1 MYYSPSTT
9 CTLEV
14 PHPVLRLE
22 PHGPEAVTE
31 VLETKS
37 LSPLSQKTHHIAL
50 DARPQVLKITEVPP
64 VTPLEEW
71 PLKNEPQI
79 PEEWPLKNEP
89 QVLEIAPPI
98 EAVIPPAKA
107 PEAPLEVKS
116 QILEIKPP
124 VQDTKTSDIEIK
136 EAPKQDTFTPDIE
149 KGQPETVKRGD
160 TVETCLYPE
169 VKDPVDP
176 ARVLTQKDLRNQRV
190 VFLGTIVLLN
200 ILMTITA
207 LFGKKSKIVM
217 LLILFIKSKDF
228 LSAIVSPSGLII
240 RRIYRLFRPL
250 EPVPQLWILSLIPAY
265 SESEEQIVK
274 TIFSL
279 RDNDVEPHKQV
290 MVVVL
295 DGNPRDV
302 RSHMTS
308 ITKDFERPYVSL
320 KWKRGVLK
328 IFAGFMENVPV
339 ICIEKVKNAG
349 KKDSLVLCHDL
360 FNYPRDNCHEYT
372 KLLRK
377 EIWDEILPAL
387 TEGDL
392 GTGAKGF
399 DQVFCTDADSTIYKG
414 AVAKLANAIARDKN
428 AIAAC
433 GLVLVELEPGYEWS
447 FWNLYQQFQVG
458 VTLEQHPEPC

>member
-1 MYYSPSTT
+1 M
-9 CTLEV
+9 L
-14 PHPVLRLE
+14 HLK
-22 PHGPEAVTE
+22 PHGPEAITE

-37 LSPLSQKTHHIAL
+37 LTPPTENLQKIAL
-50 DARPQVLKITEVPP
+50 DVKPQVLEITEVPP
-64 VTPLEEW
+64 VTPFETS
-71 PLKNEPQI
+71 PQTKPQI
-79 PEEWPLKNEP
+79 
-89 QVLEIAPPI
+89 LEITPPI
-98 EAVIPPAKA
+98 EQIIPSAKT

-116 QILEIKPP
+116 QMLEIKPP
-124 VQDTKTSDIEIK
+124 IQDTKTSDIEIK

-149 KGQPETVKRGD
+149 KGQQEQGAVKRGD

-169 VKDPVDP
+169 VQDPVDP
-176 ARVLTQKDLRNQRV
+176 ARILTQKDLRNQRI

-200 ILMTITA
+200 ICMTITA

-228 LSAIVSPSGLII
+228 LSAIVSPSGLIC
-240 RRIYRLFRPL
+240 RKIYRIFRPL
-250 EPVPQLWILSLIPAY
+250 QPVPQLWICSLIPAY

-372 KLLRK
+372 QLLRK
-377 EIWDEILPAL
+377 EIWDEILPAI
-387 TEGDL
+387 TGGEL
-392 GTGAKGF
+392 GTGLKGF

-414 AVAKLANAIARDKN
+414 ALAKLANAIARDKN

-447 FWNLYQQFQVG
+447 FWNLYQQFQVR
-458 VTLEQHPEPC
+458 TFFEQNQKHTDIP